1 MNDMPS
7 NDSTTNDMPAAG
19 KAGMSFNALTA
30 VCLLVAVGCVAI
42 AVVYF
47 TKTADALPS
56 YFPGHETG
64 SSRHHT
70 KHGIA
75 FIGLAVLALIGAWFT
90 TAPKKAAK
98 S

>member
-1 MNDMPS
+1 MNDTS
-7 NDSTTNDMPAAG
+7 TNDSPGA
-19 KAGMSFNALTA
+19 KAGMNFTALTA
-30 VCLLVAVGCVAI
+30 LFLLVAVGCVVV

-47 TKTADALPS
+47 TKTANALPS

-75 FIGLAVLALIGAWFT
+75 FIGLGVLALIGAWFT
-90 TAPKKAAK
+90 TAPKKTAK